1 MPINMRSCIVEV
13 MVSLYFGPRSV
24 LVFCLLMMLL
34 NILRISVLP
43 RFSCAHTDRVF
54 RLDVDFWRVVLT
66 VILNECVQNL
76 WQKTLFKISFMGPL

>member
-1 MPINMRSCIVEV
+1 M
-13 MVSLYFGPRSV
+13 
-24 LVFCLLMMLL
+24 
-34 NILRISVLP
+34 LP